1 MGIELG
7 MENRRSQIVRER
19 GREGRSISML
29 ISGFSENCVLICY
42 AIVFVFLFVVV
53 RVFVPVDIAKNKC
66 KIKNKNRKKTALYI
80 TGKFCMEKK
89 NKLCVGMMF
98 SCGR

>member
-53 RVFVPVDIAKNKC
+53 RVFVPVENKC

-89 NKLCVGMMF
+89 INYAWE
-98 SCGR
+98 